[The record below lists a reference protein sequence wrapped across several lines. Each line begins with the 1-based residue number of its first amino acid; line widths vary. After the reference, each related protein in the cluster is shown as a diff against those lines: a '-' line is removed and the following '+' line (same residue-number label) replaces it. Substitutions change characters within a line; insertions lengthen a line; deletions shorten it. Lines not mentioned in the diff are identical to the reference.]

1 MSPNLIV
8 LATGVNGYIGSHV
21 ADQFLAAGYDVRG
34 TARNIEKGQNIKK
47 TLTDKHGD
55 GRRVEI
61 VAVPN
66 ISDDGAFDEAVKG
79 VHAVAHV
86 ASILTFDKD
95 AGKVIPATIAATTS
109 VLASCLKEPS
119 VKSFVYT
126 SSSSATSH
134 PKPNVKWHI
143 DSNTWNDEDVKEAW
157 KPESEWQEGHE
168 WIVYGASKTEAE
180 KALWKFRDEKKPR
193 FTINAVLPSTNF
205 GPVLSRDKISSTGN
219 FLKMVYEG
227 MVLPLQ
233 GVLPREPCLSY
244 HRRSRSAK
252 KVEYAV
258 DVRDT
263 GRLHVAA
270 VKFPDVENRRI
281 FAWSEPYNWNKVLKV
296 FREIR
301 PDHKFPDD
309 IPDPGEDKSTVDNA
323 EAEMLLVRMGQKGWT
338 PFKELMDESL
348 KSYGY

>member
-1 MSPNLIV
+1 MSPNPIV
-8 LATGVNGYIGSHV
+8 LVSGVNGFIGSHV

-34 TARNIEKGQNIKK
+34 TTRTIEKGQIIKK
-47 TLTDKHGD
+47 ALIEKHGD
-55 GRRVEI
+55 GRVEI

-86 ASILTFDKD
+86 ASIMTFDID
-95 AGKVIPATIAATTS
+95 PSKVIPATVTATTS
-109 VLASCLKEPS
+109 ILNSCLKEPS

-143 DSNTWNDEDVKEAW
+143 DATTWNDEDVKDAW
-157 KPESEWQEGHE
+157 KPESEWQEGHQ

-180 KALWKFRDEKKPR
+180 RALWKFRDEKKPS
-193 FTINAVLPSTNF
+193 FTVNAVLPSTNF
-205 GPVLSRDKISSTGN
+205 GPVISRDEISSTGN

-233 GVLPREPCLSY
+233 GVLPQYS
-244 HRRSRSAK
+244 
-252 KVEYAV
+252 V

-270 VKFPDVENRRI
+270 VKFPDVNNRRI
-281 FAWSEPYNWNKVLKV
+281 FGWSEPYNWNKVLKV

-309 IPDPGEDKSTVDNA
+309 IPDLGEDLSTVDNA
-323 EAEMLLVRMGQKGWT
+323 EDEKLLARMGRKGWT
-338 PFKELMDESL
+338 PFRELMDESL